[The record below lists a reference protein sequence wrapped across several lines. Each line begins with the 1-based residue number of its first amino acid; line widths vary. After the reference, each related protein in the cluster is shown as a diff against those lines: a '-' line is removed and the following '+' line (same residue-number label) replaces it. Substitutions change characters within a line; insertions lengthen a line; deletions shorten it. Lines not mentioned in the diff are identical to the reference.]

1 MKILLLIV
9 GALFLNG
16 CAAIVG
22 AGSGLALEPKG
33 PEIVPSSAYQL
44 LNLPPPLTKA
54 VVAVYNFVVK
64 QASVRPS
71 ITSPLSVRLSPK
83 AVMTS

>member
-22 AGSGLALEPKG
+22 AGSGLAKEPKG
-33 PEIVPSSAYQL
+33 PEIVPSSAHQL
-44 LNLPPPLTKA
+44 LNIPPPNTKA
-54 VVAVYNFVVK
+54 VVAVYSFALECVY
-64 QASVRPS
+64 S
-71 ITSPLSVRLSPK
+71 LWF
-83 AVMTS
+83 